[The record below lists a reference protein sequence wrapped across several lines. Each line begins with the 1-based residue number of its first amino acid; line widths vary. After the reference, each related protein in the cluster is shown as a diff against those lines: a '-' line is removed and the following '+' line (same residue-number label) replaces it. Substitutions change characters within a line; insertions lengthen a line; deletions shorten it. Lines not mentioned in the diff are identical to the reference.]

1 MPPDGIM
8 GSEGTGA
15 QAEGAG
21 SRTKEVF
28 YMTRTEK
35 EQEIRRKL
43 ENLEQ
48 LSDISID
55 ILFGF
60 LHDQGGDAK

>member
-1 MPPDGIM
+1 
-8 GSEGTGA
+8 
-15 QAEGAG
+15 
-21 SRTKEVF
+21 
-28 YMTRTEK
+28 MTREQK
-35 EQEIRRKL
+35 EQEIRQKL

-48 LSDISID
+48 LNDISID

>member
-1 MPPDGIM
+1 
-8 GSEGTGA
+8 
-15 QAEGAG
+15 
-21 SRTKEVF
+21 
-28 YMTRTEK
+28 MTREQK
-35 EQEIRRKL
+35 EQAIRQKL

-60 LHDQGGDAK
+60 LHDQAGDAK

>member
-1 MPPDGIM
+1 
-8 GSEGTGA
+8 
-15 QAEGAG
+15 
-21 SRTKEVF
+21 
-28 YMTRTEK
+28 MTRTEK
-35 EQEIRRKL
+35 EQAIRRKL

-55 ILFGF
+55 ILFRF

>member
-1 MPPDGIM
+1 
-8 GSEGTGA
+8 
-15 QAEGAG
+15 
-21 SRTKEVF
+21 
-28 YMTRTEK
+28 MTREQKEK
-35 EQEIRRKL
+35 AIRRKL
-43 ENLEQ
+43 ENLAQ